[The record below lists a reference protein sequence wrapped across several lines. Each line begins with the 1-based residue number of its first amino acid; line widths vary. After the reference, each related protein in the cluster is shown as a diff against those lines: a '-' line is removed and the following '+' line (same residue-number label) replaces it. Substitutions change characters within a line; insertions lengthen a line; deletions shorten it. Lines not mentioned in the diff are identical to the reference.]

1 MGVAPSK
8 RSKAR
13 TRRKRT
19 AWSRLT
25 AAGTMECPQCHEPK
39 LPHRVCPSC
48 GYYKGREVVAKKVGI
63 GVDTVFFAES
73 GSEEFASEANKKLE
87 ASASE
92 K

>member
-25 AAGTMECPQCHEPK
+25 AASAVECPQCHEMK

-48 GYYKGREVVAKKVGI
+48 GYYNGREIVAKKVEAA
-63 GVDTVFFAES
+63 AE
-73 GSEEFASEANKKLE
+73 
-87 ASASE
+87 
-92 K
+92 

>member
-25 AAGTMECPQCHEPK
+25 VTGAMSCPQCHEPK

-48 GYYKGREVVAKKVGI
+48 GYYKNREVAAKKVTI
-63 GVDTVFFAES
+63 AE
-73 GSEEFASEANKKLE
+73 
-87 ASASE
+87 
-92 K
+92 